1 MLSTPTAPAYPL
13 QEVDVQLFALIR
25 ESFLRSDSM
34 WHFLYFLPLPHQQ
47 GSLRPSFG
55 ISLGA
60 VSPPNNLDKNP
71 IRSPFYFSKTAPVS
85 AD

>member
-1 MLSTPTAPAYPL
+1 MLSAPPAPAYPL
-13 QEVDVQLFALIR
+13 QEAEVQLFALIR

-55 ISLGA
+55 ISFGA
-60 VSPPNNLDKNP
+60 ASPPNNLDKSP
-71 IRSPFYFSKTAPVS
+71 I
-85 AD
+85 